1 MKILRKSIVA
11 LALVLSACQTHHQA
25 PSYRGY
31 KMAPYTLKGMRFVPM
46 TIERALQYD
55 VVGVASHYEADG
67 ARGAIGERLY
77 RGDYYAA
84 HRTLPLPCTA
94 RVTNLSNGLS
104 CTVRVADRGP
114 YIAGRVID
122 VSTAVAHKLQFHH
135 HGLTRV
141 RVEVLS
147 VGDGAYRRTR

>member
-1 MKILRKSIVA
+1 
-11 LALVLSACQTHHQA
+11 
-25 PSYRGY
+25 
-31 KMAPYTLKGMRFVPM
+31 MAPYTLKGMRFVPM
-46 TIERALQYD
+46 TIEQALQYD

-77 RGDYYAA
+77 RGDHYAA
-84 HRTLPLPCTA
+84 HRTLLCADVPHRTMPLPCTA